1 MTTFNVLP
9 IVSWATV
16 NMDWEQHIF
25 GDGTEFADCK
35 KYGLDECTPHRF
47 GRAILNNDF
56 QTRFGLDGDPAMV
69 LAQSKIDDLLSRF
82 ICVHALT

>member
-1 MTTFNVLP
+1 MTAFNVLP

-35 KYGLDECTPHRF
+35 KYGLDECFPHWS
-47 GRAILNNDF
+47 GRAAILNNG
-56 QTRFGLDGDPAMV
+56 RSRMV
-69 LAQSKIDDLLSRF
+69 ILSR
-82 ICVHALT
+82 